1 MATPRT
7 QSVGGWVVLC
17 ARSLG
22 GDVGGSHS
30 RPRSREEQGR
40 ARLDGRWPAFAGAE
54 QVRSQRAKTDVSP
67 IRERRAAMAAPAPRD
82 AKRARPAGLEARV
95 STMELPGLGAQ
106 VTSC

>member
-54 QVRSQRAKTDVSP
+54 QVR
-67 IRERRAAMAAPAPRD
+67 ERRWFVLERPRRD
-82 AKRARPAGLEARV
+82 TNGGSEPMPKGKN
-95 STMELPGLGAQ
+95 
-106 VTSC
+106 

>member
-54 QVRSQRAKTDVSP
+54 RETLVCIKRPRCDINAEQVRAPWAKTD
-67 IRERRAAMAAPAPRD
+67 PAH
-82 AKRARPAGLEARV
+82 
-95 STMELPGLGAQ
+95 GAIQ
-106 VTSC
+106 RQLCV

>member
-22 GDVGGSHS
+22 GDVGGSPS

-40 ARLDGRWPAFAGAE
+40 ARLE
-54 QVRSQRAKTDVSP
+54 
-67 IRERRAAMAAPAPRD
+67 PRPHRHQAWD
-82 AKRARPAGLEARV
+82 DQ
-95 STMELPGLGAQ
+95 GLGIRRSGVLLSHARANG
-106 VTSC
+106 VPPLYRA

>member
-40 ARLDGRWPAFAGAE
+40 ARLDGREKVGFIEKTALRHR
-54 QVRSQRAKTDVSP
+54 RS
-67 IRERRAAMAAPAPRD
+67 
-82 AKRARPAGLEARV
+82 G
-95 STMELPGLGAQ
+95 
-106 VTSC
+106 

>member
-40 ARLDGRWPAFAGAE
+40 ARLFVALLFPRTRGINSLVCMSLFI
-54 QVRSQRAKTDVSP
+54 VDVFS
-67 IRERRAAMAAPAPRD
+67 
-82 AKRARPAGLEARV
+82 
-95 STMELPGLGAQ
+95 
-106 VTSC
+106 